1 MNKRIIFAFGVVSI
15 MTSFL
20 FAKERPIV
28 SDINAVPG
36 KGTAI
41 NISWKLPVN
50 PEKKVQM
57 FYVYRSSSPIG
68 TYYDISNAFLIAK
81 VDSVTAGFIDN
92 VKNYNDYY
100 YAVIA
105 QVDGQKYDI
114 ILPSINSTVNGVH
127 LKFPERTEE
136 YYETASAK
144 EKLIGPD
151 EMRDTPLP
159 FINFSDVAI
168 RKKMPFSL
176 EVQNAAKSLT
186 GDRKFKKQKLL
197 EIYVFEEDLISPESG
212 DDYLLFDILKNTFIQ
227 KKYSEAC
234 TQLESLLR
242 TNCSLKVQHRATFY
256 LAESQYYSRR
266 YKDAVR
272 TFLHIYEIY
281 PSLTKKWVDSSLD
294 LLKVEY

>member
-1 MNKRIIFAFGVVSI
+1 MNKRIIFAFGVVSLI
-15 MTSFL
+15 SSFL

-68 TYYDISNAFLIAK
+68 TYYDISNAVLIAK

-186 GDRKFKKQKLL
+186 GKRKSKKHKLL
-197 EIYVFEEDLISPESG
+197 EIYVFEEDLISPEGG

-242 TNCSLKVQHRATFY
+242 TNCSLKVQHRAIFY
-256 LAESQYYSRR
+256 LGESQYYSRR
-266 YKDAVR
+266 YNDSVR
-272 TFLHIYEIY
+272 TFLQIYEIY

-294 LLKVEY
+294 LLQVEY